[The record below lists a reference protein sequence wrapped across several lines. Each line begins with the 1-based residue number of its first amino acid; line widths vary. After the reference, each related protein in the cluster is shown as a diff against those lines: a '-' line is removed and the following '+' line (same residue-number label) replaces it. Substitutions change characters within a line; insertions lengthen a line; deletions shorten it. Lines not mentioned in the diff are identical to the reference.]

1 MENDTSK
8 DTSDSFAGFGVPRT
22 QSGPREYPWRRQTL
36 KTPDSNKGETQT
48 RFVGRI
54 IPPFKSLANNPR
66 GWAHYHDLF
75 FGYDGLSKNN
85 PSKNRMR
92 PFVVKDCRRDENP
105 AQKKI
110 TDQQAKLESLY
121 DSLAKLD
128 KSEAEV
134 KKETQPLVDWL
145 RYHNRDS
152 KWYLNMVGEDGE
164 IYVLQ
169 ITNKCKKDLELEMSK
184 LEAQGY
190 SIADIMNPKGG
201 VWFEFIRTGSRL
213 KVGEIQDK
221 VSVVREV
228 QTFTGAN
235 GQPQK
240 AEVIKSAA
248 LTQPQIDKVLA
259 NAPDLALETVNFLT
273 KDQAQRLVDGP
284 ADPSFVDSIWGD
296 LPLSQTATVKT
307 PVSTT
312 IAPETV
318 EAKKDA
324 FFKAFGG

>member
-1 MENDTSK
+1 MENESK
-8 DTSDSFAGFGVPRT
+8 DTDGFAGFGVPRT
-22 QSGPREYPWRRQTL
+22 QTGPREYPWRRQTL
-36 KTPDSNKGETQT
+36 KTPDSSKGETQT

-54 IPPFKSLANNPR
+54 IPPFKSLASNAR
-66 GWAHYHDLF
+66 GWAFYHDLY

-92 PFVVKDCRRDENP
+92 PFVVRDCKRAENP
-105 AQKKI
+105 AEAKINDQKN
-110 TDQQAKLESLY
+110 KLEALY

-128 KSEAEV
+128 KTEAEV

-221 VSVVREV
+221 VSVVREM

-248 LTQPQIDKVLA
+248 LSQPQIEKVLA
-259 NAPDLALETVNFLT
+259 NAPDLALDTVNFLSKEQT
-273 KDQAQRLVDGP
+273 ERLVNGP

-296 LPLSQTATVKT
+296 LALSQTAVVKT
-307 PVSTT
+307 PEISVS
-312 IAPETV
+312 PETTEV
-318 EAKKDA
+318 KKEA
-324 FFKAFGG
+324 FFKNFGG